1 MARRVLQKFIADS
14 GYCSRR
20 RAEELIAD
28 GRVKVNGAVA
38 EPGRKVDEKDKV
50 QVDGRP
56 LSSPSSK
63 IYIKLYKPAGYV
75 CTNRRF
81 AGEKN
86 VFDLVQVKER
96 LFVAGRLDKDSRG
109 LVVLTNDGEWVNK
122 ITHPSFGCEKEYHV
136 QVSRLDA
143 DILRSLRKGVD
154 IGDEGVVRVKKVEKM
169 DDHTIKIVL
178 EQGKKRQIRR
188 MLSAGGVKVKDL
200 KRVRIHN
207 IGLEELQEG
216 EWTYF

>member
-1 MARRVLQKFIADS
+1 MAERVLQKFIADS

-20 RAEELIAD
+20 RAEELIAN
-28 GRVKVNGAVA
+28 GRVKVNGEVA
-38 EPGRKVDEKDKV
+38 EPGRKVNDRDRI

-75 CTNRRF
+75 CTNKKF

-86 VFDLVQVKER
+86 IFDLVKVKER

-136 QVSRLDA
+136 QVSRLNNE
-143 DILRSLRKGVD
+143 ILKSLRKGVD
-154 IGDEGVVRVKKVEKM
+154 IGDEGMVRTKEAEKI
-169 DDHTIKIVL
+169 DDSTIKIVL

-188 MLSAGGVKVKDL
+188 MLSAGGAKVKDL

-207 IGLEELQEG
+207 IGLGKLKEG